1 MADSSGSGG
10 APLSEHPHYIADLKK
25 NYSFFAD
32 MLDDEIYQFLR
43 LCERETFKKGKT
55 IFDEGDEASTFFLIL
70 SGEIIIESGAREFS
84 RLGSGQIF
92 GEMGILEHVPR
103 NAAARTSEDAV
114 VFSVSRDVLA
124 SKLPT
129 LGFKIACNIALQLS
143 NKLRIADEELLK
155 KSPPSGG

>member
-1 MADSSGSGG
+1 MVDMGSGGG
-10 APLSEHPHYIADLKK
+10 APLAEHPRYIADLKE
-25 NYSFFAD
+25 NYFFFAD
-32 MLDDEIYQFLR
+32 MRDDEIYQFLR
-43 LCERETFKKGKT
+43 LCERETFKKGET

-70 SGEIIIESGAREFS
+70 SGEIVIESWEHEFS

-103 NAAARTSEDAV
+103 IAAARASEDAV

-143 NKLRIADEELLK
+143 NKLRIADEALLK